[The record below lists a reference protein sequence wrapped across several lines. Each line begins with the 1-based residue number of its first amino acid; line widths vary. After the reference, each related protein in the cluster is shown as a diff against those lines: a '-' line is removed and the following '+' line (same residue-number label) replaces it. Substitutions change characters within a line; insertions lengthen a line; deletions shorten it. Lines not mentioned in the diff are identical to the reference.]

1 MAGIVIEAASASSK
15 EALLLQ
21 DELSDLLLSMNG
33 DSGRASFDREA
44 PCTRGGFYIARN
56 NTGALLGCA
65 ALRPLGADDS
75 TIAELKRM
83 YARPDCS
90 GARGVGAA
98 LLVYVERQAAAH
110 GYRVVQLSTRRIN
123 TRAVDFYARHGY
135 AEVAPYGKYVTAP
148 QSVCMGKALVD

>member
-1 MAGIVIEAASASSK
+1 MAGIVVEAASASSK

-21 DELSDLLLSMNG
+21 DELSELLLSMNG
-33 DSGRASFDREA
+33 DSGRASFDGEA

-56 NTGALLGCA
+56 DTGVLLGCA

-83 YARPDCS
+83 YARPGS
-90 GARGVGAA
+90 RGVGAA
-98 LLVYVERQAAAH
+98 LLLFVEAQAAVH
-110 GYRVVQLSTRRIN
+110 GYRQVRLSTRRIN

-135 AEVAPYGKYVTAP
+135 AEVAPYGKYVSAP
-148 QSVCMGKALVD
+148 QSVCMGKALPD